1 MSTKYSIGLTNQLAD
16 ALEAAGYEP
25 DDVTRMRSN
34 VEALRQFKE
43 VLEGRAQIVQVES
56 RWREEDGVIYFTV
69 TSNGKTGEEWII
81 HLESLGFRIS
91 DYAKQLLR
99 SGEFKLTNGLTY
111 EIAVLK
117 GSLFD
122 DNERITKKIRVEASR
137 RKLTTPIAEIAC
149 LIRENFSDE
158 ELEAMGLYWIVT
170 MHDPI
175 KDSDGVPSLLSAGR
189 DGGGRWLNACY
200 GKPDRRWSRNDGFAF
215 VASQV

>member
-1 MSTKYSIGLTNQLAD
+1 MSKKYSIGLTNQLAD
-16 ALEAAGYEP
+16 ALETAGYEP

-99 SGEFKLTNGLTY
+99 SGEFKLTNGVTY

-117 GSLFD
+117 GSLFSD
-122 DNERITKKIRVEASR
+122 SDRITKKIRVEAGR
-137 RKLTTPIAEIAC
+137 RKLTKPNAEVAC

-158 ELEAMGLYWIVT
+158 ELEVMGLYWIVT

-175 KDSDGVPSLLSAGR
+175 KDSGGDPVLLSADR
-189 DGGGRWLNACY
+189 YDDGRWLDAY
-200 GKPDRRWSRNDGFAF
+200 YDEPDSRWDRNYGFAF

>member
-1 MSTKYSIGLTNQLAD
+1 MSKKYSIGLTNQLAD

-99 SGEFKLTNGLTY
+99 SGEFKLTNGVTY

-117 GSLFD
+117 GSLFSD
-122 DNERITKKIRVEASR
+122 SDRITKKIRVEAGR
-137 RKLTTPIAEIAC
+137 RKLTKPNAEVAC

-158 ELEAMGLYWIVT
+158 ELEVMGLYWIVT

-175 KDSDGVPSLLSAGR
+175 KDSGGDPVLLSADR
-189 DGGGRWLNACY
+189 YDDGRWLDAY
-200 GKPDRRWSRNDGFAF
+200 YDEPDSRWDRNYGFAF